1 MAENNEQITGLV
13 FEALNEIDLDDSDRK
28 LDVSEDTVIY
38 GDEGLLESI
47 QLVNF
52 IVAIERKIEE
62 TMGKTVSIA
71 DEKAISQKNSPFRT
85 IRTLCDYI
93 IPLLA

>member
-1 MAENNEQITGLV
+1 MAENNEQITGLL
-13 FEALNEIDLDDSDRK
+13 FEALDEIDLDDTDGK
-28 LDVSEDTVIY
+28 PEVSEDTVIY

-52 IVAIERKIEE
+52 IVAVERRIEE
-62 TMGKTVSIA
+62 TFGKTVSIA

>member
-13 FEALNEIDLDDSDRK
+13 FEALNEIDLDDSDGIE
-28 LDVSEDTVIY
+28 VSEDTVIY
-38 GDEGLLESI
+38 GDGGLLESI

-52 IVAIERKIEE
+52 IVAVERKIEE
-62 TMGKTVSIA
+62 TMGKAVSIA

-85 IRTLCDYI
+85 VRTLCDYI